1 MSFGAASANDRAL
14 GDIGSSTI
22 APDIA
27 TPPDG
32 NNLYLALR
40 LHNDTGETLERF
52 TLSYYGEQWHG
63 SGVSTPETMT
73 FSWSTAATSVS
84 DASSLFTA
92 VPTLGWT
99 APVTLGAEGA
109 VDGNVN
115 RVAVGPVI
123 VTGFSWAP
131 GTDLWLRWTDPQTL
145 TVRDDGMALDDLSFF
160 AEVPEPST
168 IALLGLGLAG
178 LLARRRR

>member
-1 MSFGAASANDRAL
+1 M
-14 GDIGSSTI
+14 
-22 APDIA
+22 
-27 TPPDG
+27 
-32 NNLYLALR
+32 
-40 LHNDTGETLERF
+40 
-52 TLSYYGEQWHG
+52 
-63 SGVSTPETMT
+63 
-73 FSWSTAATSVS
+73 
-84 DASSLFTA
+84 
-92 VPTLGWT
+92 
-99 APVTLGAEGA
+99 TLGAEGA